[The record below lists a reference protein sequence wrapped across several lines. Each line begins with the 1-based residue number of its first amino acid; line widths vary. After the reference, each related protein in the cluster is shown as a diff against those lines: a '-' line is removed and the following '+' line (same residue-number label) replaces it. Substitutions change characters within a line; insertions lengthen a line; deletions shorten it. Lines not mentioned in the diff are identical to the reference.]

1 MIKGTI
7 IKGIGGFYYVRTEN
21 EIIQSRARGNFRETN
36 ITPLVGD
43 KVSIRI
49 SSEDNN
55 GYIDEIFDRETVLLR
70 PPVANVTQA
79 VVVSSIKNPDL
90 NTWLLDRML
99 VMADQQGLDVLV
111 CINKCE
117 IDREKAE
124 YIGNIYKNAGYRTI
138 LTSVKENEGLDELKD
153 FLENHISVFAGPSGV
168 GKSSLLNSINSNYD
182 LEIGKISLKTSRGKH
197 TTRHVELLEL
207 NKNSFVLD
215 SPGFSSLSLDFI
227 EDEIDLKDY
236 FKDIEEY
243 NGKCKF
249 SSCIHLNEPGCAVK
263 KAVESNKLSQERYSN
278 YLMMIDEI
286 KNRKRRY

>member
-1 MIKGTI
+1 MIEGTI

-21 EIIQSRARGNFRETN
+21 GVIQSRARGNFRENN

-49 SSEDNN
+49 SAEDNN
-55 GYIDEIFDRETVLLR
+55 GYIEEIFDRETELLR

-79 VVVSSIKNPDL
+79 VVVSSIKDPDL

-99 VMADQQGLDVLV
+99 VMADQQGLDVLI

-124 YIGNIYKNAGYRTI
+124 YIGNIYKNAGYKTI
-138 LTSVKENEGLDELKD
+138 LTSVKENEGLEELKD

-263 KAVESNKLSQERYSN
+263 KAVESNELSQERYGN

>member
-1 MIKGTI
+1 MIEGTI
-7 IKGIGGFYYVRTEN
+7 VKGIGGFYYVRTEKG
-21 EIIQSRARGNFRETN
+21 IIQSRARGNFRETN

-49 SSEDNN
+49 SAEDNN
-55 GYIDEIFDRETVLLR
+55 GYIEEIFDRKTELLR

-79 VVVSSIKNPDL
+79 VIVSSIRNPDL

-99 VMADQQGLDVLV
+99 VMADEQGLDVLI

-117 IDREKAE
+117 IDREYAE
-124 YIGNIYKNAGYRTI
+124 FVGSIYKNAGYKTI
-138 LTSVKENEGLDELKD
+138 LTSVKENEGLEELKD

-168 GKSSLLNSINSNYD
+168 GKSSLLNSINTNYD

-227 EDEIDLKDY
+227 EDEIDLKHY

-243 NGKCKF
+243 NGQCKF

-263 KAVESNKLSQERYSN
+263 KAVESNKLSEERYKN
-278 YLMMIDEI
+278 YIMMINEI